1 MRYEGGDSSPLL
13 STGKVIPGILY
24 PILNSLVQER
34 HGHKKES
41 PIKGRKGD
49 EGTKAS
55 LPCQKTERA
64 GTACPREE

>member
-13 STGKVIPGILY
+13 STGKVISGILC
-24 PILNSLVQER
+24 PILNSSVQER
-34 HGHKKES
+34 HGHNKEI
-41 PIKGRKGD
+41 PIKGHKGD

-64 GTACPREE
+64 GTACPRED